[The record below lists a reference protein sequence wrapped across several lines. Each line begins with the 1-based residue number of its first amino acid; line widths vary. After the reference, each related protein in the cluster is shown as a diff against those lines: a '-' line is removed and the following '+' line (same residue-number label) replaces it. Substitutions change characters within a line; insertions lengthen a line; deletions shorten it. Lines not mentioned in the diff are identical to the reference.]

1 MKRPFVFIN
10 MAMTADGKIASV
22 DHKVTTF
29 SSRADHAHLL
39 GLRDKADAIITGAG
53 TLNAQPKITLGPGP
67 KSRKNP
73 PLRVIASGRGK
84 VDLQHKLF
92 RTKGAPT
99 IILTTDRISRR
110 RLKALK
116 AAADTVE
123 IFGENEIDFL
133 RAFDFLRAE
142 WGVKRILSEGGGHLN
157 DSLFRAGVVD
167 ELNLTVCPLI
177 IGGADAPTIS
187 DGIGFD
193 RLNDAAQFK
202 LKSQKLVKDEMFLVY
217 RAVRNS
223 K

>member
-1 MKRPFVFIN
+1 VKRPFVSIN
-10 MAMTADGKIASV
+10 MAMTADGKIASA
-22 DHKVTTF
+22 DRKISTF

-39 GLRDKADAIITGAG
+39 KLRDKANAIITGAG
-53 TLNAQPKITLGPGP
+53 TLNAQPKITLGPG
-67 KSRKNP
+67 KKTRKNP
-73 PLRVIASGRGK
+73 PLRVIASGRGQ
-84 VDLQHKLF
+84 VDLQHKIF

-110 RLKALK
+110 RLKELK
-116 AAADTVE
+116 VTADIVE
-123 IFGENEIDFL
+123 IFGEKEIDFL
-133 RAFDFLRAE
+133 SAFNFLRAE

-177 IGGADAPTIS
+177 LGGTDAPTIS

-193 RLNDAAQFK
+193 RLSDAAQFK
-202 LKSQKLVKDEMFLVY
+202 LKSRKLVKNEMFLVY
-217 RAVRNS
+217 QVMRNS

>member
-1 MKRPFVFIN
+1 VKRPFVFIN

-22 DHKVTTF
+22 DHKVTSF
-29 SSRADHAHLL
+29 SSCADHAHLL
-39 GLRDKADAIITGAG
+39 ELRDKADAIITGAG
-53 TLNAQPKITLGPGP
+53 TLNAQPKTTLGPGP

-73 PLRVIASGRGK
+73 PLRVIASGRGQ

-99 IILTTDRISRR
+99 IILTTERIGRK

-123 IFGENEIDFL
+123 ICGENEIDFL
-133 RAFDFLRAE
+133 RALGLLRAE

-177 IGGADAPTIS
+177 LGGTDAPTIS

-193 RLNDAAQFK
+193 RLSDAAQFK
-202 LKSQKLVKDEMFLVY
+202 LKSQKLVNDEMFLVY

>member
-10 MAMTADGKIASV
+10 MAMTADGKIASA
-22 DHKVTTF
+22 DHKLTTF

-39 GLRDKADAIITGAG
+39 ELRDKADAILTGAH

-73 PLRVIASGRGK
+73 PLRVIASGSGQ
-84 VDLQHKLF
+84 VSPQHKIF

-99 IILTTDRISRR
+99 IILTTDRISPN

-123 IFGENEIDFL
+123 ICGVNEIDFL
-133 RAFDFLRAE
+133 QAFDLLRAK
-142 WGVKRILSEGGGHLN
+142 WGVQRVLSEGGGHLN

-177 IGGADAPTIS
+177 IGDADAPTIS
-187 DGIGFD
+187 DGTGFD
-193 RLNDAAQFK
+193 RLSDTAQFK

-217 RAVRNS
+217 QAVLNS

>member
-1 MKRPFVFIN
+1 VKRPFVFIN

-22 DHKVTTF
+22 DHKITTF
-29 SSRADHAHLL
+29 SSRSDHVHLL
-39 GLRDKADAIITGAG
+39 ELRDKADAVITGAG

-73 PLRVIASGRGK
+73 PLRVIASGRGQ
-84 VDLQHKLF
+84 VDLQHKIF

-99 IILTTDRISRR
+99 IILTTNRINRK
-110 RLKALK
+110 RLQALK
-116 AAADTVE
+116 VTADTVE
-123 IFGENEIDFL
+123 ICGDNEIDFL
-133 RAFDFLRAE
+133 RAFDFLRTE

-157 DSLFRAGVVD
+157 DSLFRAGIVD
-167 ELNLTVCPLI
+167 ELHLTVCPLI
-177 IGGADAPTIS
+177 LGGADAPTIS

-193 RLNDAAQFK
+193 RLSDAAQFK

-217 RAVRNS
+217 RAMRNS